1 MNNVQYN
8 KQWLFASLATL
19 VTIGTLFFAW
29 LVWREDREM
38 RGELLHNVLLAAQ
51 SVNVK
56 QMESLPF
63 QSDDRSRVEFQ
74 QVGKQLR
81 RFVSML
87 QLSWAPTGGYIGL
100 YSMRQRDGTIVFGP
114 ESIPEGDRQSSAPGT
129 VYQEPPS
136 KLQKLFTLRQPITVG
151 PFTDEYGTFVSA
163 FAPLPGSSSGTVLGL
178 DVLADKWFMSI
189 LKRIALPATE
199 MLLALLV
206 AGALLLRRS
215 LGFWKPRLQPGRSR
229 IWLFTGAVL
238 VLALGFAWWIMR
250 QADSNMRGALLQ
262 QSRLVA
268 QALDIE
274 RIAALK
280 GSASDVSDGGYQQLK
295 KQLSFVCS
303 ATPRCRFVYLIG
315 RNQEGK
321 LFFFVDS
328 EAVGTSD
335 YSPPGQIYDEP
346 TAEFKRIFDDHI
358 AITEGPV
365 KDHWG
370 TWISA
375 LSPLTDPQTGSVVA
389 VLGMDIA
396 ASHWKWDVAAEASL
410 PLGLM
415 LVLMIGVLT
424 AFLATRRDYD
434 APKPALHRMFPVL
447 TILLLVLVGG
457 FGWVLSKMQQTR
469 LNERC
474 VMVEQEAMGDLE
486 QLLKEQTKALV
497 AMQDFL
503 VQGERRLEALRGA
516 DRARLLADYRPV
528 LDRLKACY
536 GVTHLSFFNTNR
548 VCVLRVHA
556 PEKQGDRV
564 DGFTAKE
571 AERTG
576 ETASGVELGTLGTFA
591 LRVVCP
597 VRDSTGLIGYL
608 ELGKEIEDII
618 GNIGRAEKTI
628 NFLLL
633 RKTALVRSRWEEGM
647 ELLGREAYWDSLPE
661 HVISYSSVPFPK
673 NDYRLLRAAL
683 QAHNKPTEALQVDN
697 KIWRA
702 MVRPFNDA
710 SGQPVAELLVLDDIT
725 ALKEA
730 QSHQLAVSLAG
741 VGVLLA
747 ALLGVV
753 FVLLRRTDISFRS
766 QQAELLESETR
777 FSQLAEQ
784 SRTITWEIDTHGLYT
799 FVSPVVENVLG
810 YRPEELVGKKHF
822 FDLHPAEL
830 RDPFKREA
838 LKVIES
844 KQPFQNV
851 ENSVLTQKG
860 EALWFNTNG
869 LPIFDDRGTL
879 TGYQGSD
886 TDITQRKEAEEQL
899 RALANCFLQFGS
911 DPQMNINR
919 LVELC
924 GKMLGA
930 TYAVYN
936 RLEAGELCASG
947 QWQTPLAFQA
957 KVRPEGTICNEV
969 IRTNSD
975 VPLVVRNLQSSV
987 YAKTDPHI
995 VIFGLQTYL
1004 GVAVKQD
1011 GQAKGSLCAVY
1022 QKDVIPQE
1030 NHLNILRLAGF
1041 AIAVEEARRTTL
1053 EALSRSDARQR
1064 TLLDNIEV
1072 GVVVIDPVTHH
1083 IDRVNPK
1090 AAEMFGAPADQI
1102 IGSIC
1107 HRFLCPA
1114 ETGRCPVTDLG
1125 QEVDNSERVLLRVD
1139 GSSMDIMKSIRRIS
1153 IDGKDKL
1160 LETFIDITQRRKAEA
1175 ELELQVRMQK
1185 MLIKLSSAF
1194 INLSL
1199 EKVDVSIAAS
1209 LGELGILVNADRAYV
1224 FEYLYDQQSCRNTHE
1239 WCAEGINP
1247 QKDDLQSV
1255 PLSIMSNWLETH
1267 RRGKTIRISD
1277 VFSLKPENQM
1287 RQLLEPQGIKSLF
1300 TVPMMDDATCIG
1312 FVGFDAVRTPH
1323 TYTES
1328 EKRLLVVFAQMLVNI
1343 RHRKTNENALNVSRK
1358 RAEAA
1363 NVAKS
1368 EFLANMSHEIRTPL
1382 NGVIGMTSLLLDT
1395 PLNHEQRNFAKMA
1408 VSSANNLLALLNDV
1422 LDISKIESGK
1432 LQLEKLEFS
1441 LRNVLEEVIAPLA
1454 LQAQQKGVEFI
1465 CAVDPEVPNSLLGD
1479 PIRLRQVLLNL
1490 AGNAVKF
1497 TEKGEIVLRVALEP
1511 KATTV
1516 PSGIPVR
1523 SENVEDA
1530 SVRLRFTVRDTGIGI
1545 AKSMFGLLFK
1555 KFSQVDASTTRRFG
1569 GTGLGLTIAKQL
1581 SEMMGGEIGVES
1593 EPGKGTLFWF
1603 TALFQV
1609 STPAK
1614 GEATGTTTPP
1624 IPSIRGTSVLV
1635 VDDNETNRQ
1644 VLAAQLHAWEIQV
1657 QVASDGLE
1665 ALQLLR
1671 KAQQAG
1677 VFFQAAILDMQM
1689 PRMDGVAL
1697 AKVIRHE
1704 SAYDK
1709 IPLVLLTS
1717 LDNAGSAD
1725 QLKEAGFSASL
1736 TKPVRP
1742 SELYNTLAEIMAGQS
1757 QAPATKAPSEVSNQ
1771 KDAVASVSLTGRVL
1785 LVEDNPVNTL
1795 VAKKSLVK
1803 LGLTVDAVENGIE
1816 ALEAL
1821 TQQRYDLVLMDVQM
1835 EKMDGYEATR
1845 QIRQSKDKRIN
1856 SAIPVIAMTAH
1867 AMQSDREKCL
1877 EAGMSDYVS
1886 KPVEMK
1892 ILARVIAKWLPKNES
1907 ASGSENGQREGLA

>member
-1 MNNVQYN
+1 
-8 KQWLFASLATL
+8 
-19 VTIGTLFFAW
+19 
-29 LVWREDREM
+29 M
-38 RGELLHNVLLAAQ
+38 RSELLHNVLLAAQ
-51 SVNVK
+51 SVNIK

-63 QSDDRSRVEFQ
+63 QPEDSSRVEFQ

-87 QLSWAPTGGYIGL
+87 QLSWTPPRGYIGL

-136 KLQKLFTLRQPITVG
+136 ELQKLFTLRQPITVG

-163 FAPLPGSSSGTVLGL
+163 FAPIPGSSSGTVLGL
-178 DVLADKWFMSI
+178 DVLADKWFVSI
-189 LKRIALPATE
+189 LKRIALPATG
-199 MLLALLV
+199 MLLALLA
-206 AGALLLRRS
+206 AGVLLLRRS
-215 LGFWKPRLQPGRSR
+215 LRVRGKPAVQQGRSMM
-229 IWLFTGAVL
+229 WPFTGAVV
-238 VLALGFAWWIMR
+238 VLALVFGWWILR
-250 QADSNMRGALLQ
+250 QADNDMRSALLQ

-274 RIAALK
+274 RITSLK
-280 GSASDVSDGGYQQLK
+280 GSVSDLTDAGYQQLK

-335 YSPPGQIYDEP
+335 YSPPGQIFDEP
-346 TAEFKRIFDDHI
+346 TAEFKRIFEDHI

-365 KDHWG
+365 QDRWG

-375 LSPLTDPQTGSVVA
+375 LSPLTDPQTGAVAA

-396 ASHWKWDVAAEASL
+396 ASHWTWDVAAEASL

-415 LVLMIGVLT
+415 LVLLIGVIT
-424 AFLATRRDYD
+424 AFMANRRDYA
-434 APKPALHRMFPVL
+434 APKPVLHRLFPALAVM
-447 TILLLVLVGG
+447 LLVLVGG
-457 FGWVLSKMQQTR
+457 FGWVLKQMQQAR
-469 LNERC
+469 LDERAL
-474 VMVEQEAMGDLE
+474 MVQQEASGDLE

-497 AMQDFL
+497 AMKEAL
-503 VQGERRLEALRGA
+503 VLGEQRLEAFRAA
-516 DRARLLADYRPV
+516 DRERLLADYAPV
-528 LDRLKACY
+528 LSRLQAGY
-536 GVTHLSFFNTNR
+536 GVTHLSFYNTNR
-548 VCVLRVHA
+548 VCVLRAHA
-556 PEKQGDRV
+556 PEKHGDRV
-564 DGFTAKE
+564 DGFLAKE

-576 ETASGVELGTLGTFA
+576 EIASGVELGALGTFA
-591 LRVVCP
+591 LRIVCP
-597 VRDSTGLIGYL
+597 IRDSKGLLGYL
-608 ELGKEIEDII
+608 ELAKEIEDFI
-618 GNIGRAEKTI
+618 GNIGRTEKTM

-633 RKTALVRSRWEEGM
+633 RKTSLVRARWEQGM

-661 HVISYSSVPFPK
+661 HVISYSSLPFPK
-673 NDYRLLRAAL
+673 NDYHLLKAAL
-683 QAHNKPTEALQVDN
+683 QTHNTATETLRVDS
-697 KIWRA
+697 KIWRS

-730 QSHQLAVSLAG
+730 QTHQLTVALAG

-753 FVLLRRTDISFRS
+753 FVLLRRADTSFRS

-784 SRTITWEIDTHGLYT
+784 SRSITWEIDPNGLFT
-799 FVSPVVENVLG
+799 FISPVVEKVLG
-810 YRPEELVGKKHF
+810 YRPEDLVGKKHF
-822 FDLHPAEL
+822 YDLHPAASREE
-830 RDPFKREA
+830 FKLEA

-851 ENSVLTQKG
+851 ENSVLTQTG
-860 EALWFNTNG
+860 EGLWVNTNG
-869 LPIFDDRGTL
+869 LPILDERGTL

-886 TDITQRKEAEEQL
+886 TDITERKEAEEQM

-911 DPQMNINR
+911 DPQSNISR

-930 TYAVYN
+930 SYAVYN
-936 RLEAGELCASG
+936 RLDGDELCAAG

-957 KVRPEGTICNEV
+957 RVRSEGSICNEV

-975 VPLVVRNLQSSV
+975 APLVLRNLQSSS
-987 YAKTDPHI
+987 YAKRDPHI

-1004 GVAVKQD
+1004 GVAVKQN
-1011 GQAKGSLCAVY
+1011 GQAKGALCAVY

-1041 AIAVEEARRTTL
+1041 AIAVEEARRATL
-1053 EALSRSDARQR
+1053 EALSQSDARQR

-1072 GVVVIDPVTHH
+1072 GVVVIDPVTHQ

-1090 AAEMFGAPADQI
+1090 AAEMFGAPVEQI
-1102 IGSIC
+1102 IGSVC

-1114 ETGRCPVTDLG
+1114 EKGRCPVTDLG
-1125 QEVDNSERVLLRVD
+1125 QEVDNSERVLLRAD

-1153 IDGKDKL
+1153 MDGKEKL
-1160 LETFIDITQRRKAEA
+1160 LETFIDITQRRQAEA

-1194 INLSL
+1194 INLPL
-1199 EKVDVSIAAS
+1199 EKVDASIAAS
-1209 LGELGILVNADRAYV
+1209 LGELGIFVNADRAYV
-1224 FEYLYDQQSCRNTHE
+1224 FEYLYEQQMCRNTHE
-1239 WCAEGINP
+1239 WCAEGINS
-1247 QKDDLQSV
+1247 QKEDLQSV
-1255 PLSIMSNWLETH
+1255 PLAIMSNWLETH

-1277 VFSLKPENQM
+1277 VFSLKPENEM

-1300 TVPMMDDATCIG
+1300 TVPMMDDSNCIG
-1312 FVGFDAVRTPH
+1312 FIGFDAVRTLH

-1343 RHRKTNENALNVSRK
+1343 RHRKSKENALNVSRK

-1454 LQAQQKGVEFI
+1454 LRAQQKGVEFI
-1465 CAVDPEVPNSLLGD
+1465 CAVDPEVPNNLVGD
-1479 PIRLRQVLLNL
+1479 PIRLRQILLNL
-1490 AGNAVKF
+1490 ANNAVKF
-1497 TEKGEIVLRVALEP
+1497 TDKGEIVLRVALD
-1511 KATTV
+1511 ATATAAN
-1516 PSGIPVR
+1516 PASA
-1523 SENVEDA
+1523 EHVEDT

-1545 AKSMFGLLFK
+1545 AKNMFGLLFK

-1593 EPGKGTLFWF
+1593 EQGKGTLFWF
-1603 TALFQV
+1603 TARFQLC
-1609 STPAK
+1609 TPAK
-1614 GEATGTTTPP
+1614 GEAAVKTTPQ
-1624 IPSIRGTSVLV
+1624 IASIRGTSILV

-1644 VLAAQLHAWEIQV
+1644 VLAAQLRSWGIQA
-1657 QVASDGLE
+1657 QMASDGPE

-1671 KAQQAG
+1671 KVQQEG
-1677 VFFQAAILDMQM
+1677 GFFHAAILDMQM

-1697 AKVIRHE
+1697 AKVIRHDPT
-1704 SAYDK
+1704 YDK
-1709 IPLVLLTS
+1709 LPLVLLTS
-1717 LDNAGSAD
+1717 LDHAGGTV

-1736 TKPVRP
+1736 TKPVRS
-1742 SELYNTLAEIMAGQS
+1742 SELYNTLAEIMTGQPQS
-1757 QAPATKAPSEVSNQ
+1757 SEAKSPVEGSGQPAPA
-1771 KDAVASVSLTGRVL
+1771 ASVTLTGRVL

-1803 LGLTVDAVENGIE
+1803 LGLTVEAVENGIE

-1821 TQQRYDLVLMDVQM
+1821 TQQAYDLVLMDVQM

-1845 QIRQSKDKRIN
+1845 RIRQSTDKRIN

-1877 EAGMSDYVS
+1877 EAGMNDYVS

-1892 ILARVIAKWLPKNES
+1892 ILARVIAKWLPKSNS
-1907 ASGSENGQREGLA
+1907 ASGSEKGQREGLA